1 MPESAFFSQAQ
12 ARLRELQ
19 ESVCAGLTR
28 VDGRPFGRD
37 EWTRAEGGGGI
48 SRVLDDA
55 VPWPGGSAQGR
66 VFEKAAVLFSG
77 IRGTRL
83 PEVVLKEHPEVPPG
97 TEFHAAGVS
106 LICHPRNPHVPTVH
120 FNVRTFECGP
130 AYWYGGGMDLTPYY
144 PVREDCIHFHRTVKA
159 CCDRFD
165 PAYYPDFKAWCDRY
179 FYIKHRAEPRGVG
192 GIFFNYV
199 KGDRERGRDF
209 MLALGQAFLDAYL
222 PIVERR
228 KATAF
233 GERQRAFQLYRRGRY
248 VEFNLMYDQGT
259 LFGLQSGGR
268 IESILA
274 SLPPQAAWVYDWRA
288 EPGGPEEALVRD
300 FLPPQDWAAAES

>member
-1 MPESAFFSQAQ
+1 MAPSAFFTETSD
-12 ARLRELQ
+12 RLRALQ
-19 ESVCAGLTR
+19 DTLCTGLGR
-28 VDGRPFGRD
+28 VDGREFGRD
-37 EWTRAEGGGGI
+37 AWTREEGGGGL
-48 SRVLDDA
+48 SRVLE
-55 VPWPGGSAQGR
+55 GGG
-66 VFEKAAVLFSG
+66 VFEKAAVLFSS

-83 PEVVLKEHPEVPPG
+83 PEGVLREHPEVPPG
-97 TEFHAAGVS
+97 TEYHAAGVS

-130 AYWYGGGMDLTPYY
+130 AFWYGGGMDLTPCYA
-144 PVREDCIHFHRTVKA
+144 VREDCIHFHRTVKA

-165 PAYYPDFKAWCDRY
+165 PACYPEYKAWCDRY
-179 FYIKHRAEPRGVG
+179 FFIKHRAEPRGIG
-192 GIFFNYV
+192 GIFFNYL
-199 KGDRERGRDF
+199 KGDRGRGRDF
-209 MLALGQAFLDAYL
+209 ILALGAAFLDAYV

-228 KATAF
+228 REGAY

-274 SLPPQAAWVYDWRA
+274 SLPPQAAWVYEWRT
-288 EPGGPEEALVRD
+288 EPGSPEERLVRD
-300 FLPPQDWAAAES
+300 FLPPQDWAGALP